1 LKTKVITWIERL
13 HSPSEVWLP
22 GLEDDVQVVGH
33 NGESADAPT
42 MANRGFTH
50 VFLEPVAVDVVAYS
64 ALTAIAASHEVVDRA
79 RVLDA

>member
-1 LKTKVITWIERL
+1 LKTKVITWTERL

-33 NGESADAPT
+33 NGESVDAPT

-50 VFLEPVAVDVVAYS
+50 MFLEPVAVDVVAYNV
-64 ALTAIAASHEVVDRA
+64 LTAIAASHEG
-79 RVLDA
+79 